1 MKPERRIILVDMD
14 AFFAAIEAARRPR
27 LRGKPIVVIG
37 GAEERSAVNA
47 ATYEAKS
54 CGIKGGMSISQA
66 KALCPDAI
74 FVQADLDHYIYVSAR
89 LVELFERFSP
99 LVEPY
104 SIDEA
109 YIDITG
115 TERLFGGPLNTAKRL
130 KDAIRSE
137 FNLVASVGIAPN
149 KTWAKIACSLGK
161 PNGLT
166 ILLSDDIRELA
177 KSLQVEVIPGVGK
190 NSMKLLHR
198 LGIYTVAQLADF
210 PSHALERIFGVC
222 GLNLHLLANGI
233 DETPV
238 IPWQELPRPKSVG
251 HEYTFPEDIS
261 EIEELLGVL
270 AWLTEE
276 VVHRLRAMNAE
287 ARTVQLKI
295 RFSDFRT
302 ILRRKTTGGI
312 ATETDAYKPLK
323 TLLMENLP
331 EGRTV
336 RQIGVTLSNLVYSES
351 YLPAIEG
358 IFGDTPRKR
367 ASDAAQQ
374 IQQRWG
380 KEAIRWGKSAK
391 WLLSKG
397 NSMHVSYGPSCN
409 FR

>member
-1 MKPERRIILVDMD
+1 
-14 AFFAAIEAARRPR
+14 
-27 LRGKPIVVIG
+27 
-37 GAEERSAVNA
+37 
-47 ATYEAKS
+47 
-54 CGIKGGMSISQA
+54 
-66 KALCPDAI
+66 
-74 FVQADLDHYIYVSAR
+74 
-89 LVELFERFSP
+89 
-99 LVEPY
+99 
-104 SIDEA
+104 
-109 YIDITG
+109 
-115 TERLFGGPLNTAKRL
+115 
-130 KDAIRSE
+130 
-137 FNLVASVGIAPN
+137 
-149 KTWAKIACSLGK
+149 
-161 PNGLT
+161 
-166 ILLSDDIRELA
+166 
-177 KSLQVEVIPGVGK
+177 
-190 NSMKLLHR
+190 
-198 LGIYTVAQLADF
+198 
-210 PSHALERIFGVC
+210 
-222 GLNLHLLANGI
+222 
-233 DETPV
+233 
-238 IPWQELPRPKSVG
+238 
-251 HEYTFPEDIS
+251 FPEDIS

-312 ATETDAYKPLK
+312 ATETDAYKSLK

-351 YLPAIEG
+351 YLPVIEG

-380 KEAIRWGKSAK
+380 KEAIRWGQSAK
-391 WLLSKG
+391 CLLSKG